1 MNICLTSRFSPWDIR
16 GGGMSLAVHNIAEHL
31 VRQNHE
37 VTVIYTKSKNQKIS
51 EKINYE
57 IEWAKQLNC
66 MRYPL
71 TIAKIL
77 KKVIK
82 NKKLDVV
89 HGNGPEALFF
99 PRILK
104 DKNIDFIMSSHYA
117 DIWPFKIKEF
127 LRFKYPFST
136 LPIRII
142 HNMEIASERYACC
155 NANKIIVFSKY
166 SKRNISLKYAI
177 KKNNIKVV
185 YYGVDPRFFDIKI
198 NNTQKNNLLF
208 CGRLVEQKGL
218 DILLKALPNL
228 KRHYKDLTL
237 DVVGDGPCKKS
248 YIQLAQKL
256 GVEDVV
262 NFHGYVPLPNLFQ
275 YYKKAKLFVLPS
287 RSESFGIVL
296 AEAMACGL
304 PIVATNVGAIPEV
317 VKNGE
322 TGILVKPGDSSALSI
337 AISKLLDNPQKR
349 KEMGRRGTKIAKEKF
364 NWDINIKKIYNY

>member
-1 MNICLTSRFSPWDIR
+1 MNICLTSRFSPWDIK
-16 GGGMSLAVHNIAEHL
+16 GGGMSLAVHNIAKHL

-51 EKINYE
+51 ERVNYK

-66 MRYPL
+66 MRYFL
-71 TIAKIL
+71 TVAKIL

-82 NKKLDVV
+82 NKKLDVI

-99 PRILK
+99 PKILK

-117 DIWPFKIKEF
+117 DIWPLKIKEF
-127 LRFKYPFST
+127 LRFKYPFGT

-166 SKRNISLKYAI
+166 SKRNINLKYGI
-177 KKNNIKVV
+177 KNNNIKVV
-185 YYGVDPRFFDIKI
+185 YYGVDPRFFDTKI
-198 NNTQKNNLLF
+198 DNSQKNNLLF

-218 DILLKALPNL
+218 DILLKTLSNL
-228 KRHYKDLTL
+228 RRHYKDLTL
-237 DVVGDGPCKKS
+237 NVIGDGQYKKS

-256 GVEDVV
+256 GVEDIV
-262 NFHGYVPLPNLFQ
+262 NFHGYVHLPNLVE
-275 YYKKAKLFVLPS
+275 YYKRANIFVLPS

-322 TGILVKPGDSSALSI
+322 TGILVKPEDPSSLSI
-337 AISKLLDNPQKR
+337 AISKLLDNPKR
-349 KEMGRRGTKIAKEKF
+349 RKKMGKRGIKTAKEKF
-364 NWDINIKKIYNY
+364 NWDINIKKIY